1 MNFAAKL
8 NYKFSPK
15 TAKLIVLSILP
26 LLAIGSFFIFEN
38 GAKNEDIQDK
48 MDPKVAGAQVINTA
62 DYLGKDLPILPNAE
76 ITSLYS
82 SNNQLNMIIESNQT
96 EAQIQN
102 FYEDYFF
109 ENGWQKVSK
118 YTFQKESQK
127 MDLEISGNL
136 IKLRIYSAVPT
147 K

>member
-1 MNFAAKL
+1 MNFASKL

>member
-1 MNFAAKL
+1 MNFVSKINIKL
-8 NYKFSPK
+8 
-15 TAKLIVLSILP
+15 LIITILP
-26 LLAIGSFFIFEN
+26 LLAIGSFFVFEK
-38 GAKNEDIQDK
+38 GARDQEIRDK
-48 MDPKVAGAQVINTA
+48 ADPKVAGAKVMNPS

-82 SNNQLNMIIESNQT
+82 SKDQLNVIIESNQN
-96 EAQIQN
+96 EEQIKN

-127 MDLEISGNL
+127 MDLEITGNL
-136 IKLRIYSAVPT
+136 IKMRIYSAVPT